1 MSGNTPRPW
10 RTSVRQS
17 VAGPALGPQ
26 DPSPSPSL
34 GALTQW
40 HRELR
45 AHLAGQDAER
55 PSTWRLDHLWR
66 AACYEV
72 AARDAVRDG
81 VDPTRHLERAEQCIL
96 DAANEVGAV
105 A

>member
-1 MSGNTPRPW
+1 MDNITKSKAAQRADLQRRAPLP
-10 RTSVRQS
+10 
-17 VAGPALGPQ
+17 P
-26 DPSPSPSL
+26 L

-55 PSTWRLDHLWR
+55 HSTWRFDHLWR
-66 AACYEV
+66 AACYE
-72 AARDAVRDG
+72 ALARDAVRDG

-96 DAANEVGAV
+96 DAASEVGAV